1 MGSLPISDTMFKSS
15 SLLPDETVFSSSKSK
30 PKVQEDKFVPWLEN
44 SPPPVDLE
52 DNLNIEDLD
61 VDNEGFLNDDPF
73 FGSSLTSHEQN
84 QHMEDLSITSL
95 NLRSITPKNEP
106 QESFQEPIAENTNDQ
121 LESSDIIAD
130 TIEREA
136 LKLFDVND
144 NLLKEVLS
152 NEKTKS
158 YLWSLVQVY
167 RVCQ

>member
-1 MGSLPISDTMFKSS
+1 MFKSS

-52 DNLNIEDLD
+52 DNLNIEDLN

-84 QHMEDLSITSL
+84 QHMESDLSITSL

-106 QESFQEPIAENTNDQ
+106 QESFQEPIAENANEQ
-121 LESSDIIAD
+121 LGIILIHFM
-130 TIEREA
+130 T
-136 LKLFDVND
+136 
-144 NLLKEVLS
+144 VLY
-152 NEKTKS
+152 T
-158 YLWSLVQVY
+158 
-167 RVCQ
+167 